1 MVLELE
7 SPSIVCPECSGYLI
21 EVHKVGETVCN
32 QCDLVINEREIDTA
46 HCGVRA
52 YSNQE
57 KERKWHNGNPI
68 SSLVADIS
76 LSTIIERSKI
86 FNEDLKR
93 AARWDMQISW
103 ERRNLLI
110 AIMELKR
117 IACHLRIPHYI
128 QKAVVKLYK
137 KAFKRGL
144 LRGRSIKG
152 ILIASL
158 YYVIKKETLPI
169 TMQELINESCVS
181 PRVLNKCFKVLI
193 NELNLKPNI
202 LNPVLLIPKYINRL
216 KLGPE
221 IEKQSIK
228 IIKNYM
234 KNKGFSGKDPKGLC
248 AGTIYFISKL
258 KNNGLTQKE
267 ISAVTG
273 VTEVTLRSRH
283 KDLLRFIN
291 FVPQRIRYSLKPE
304 DVYKNIETSQN
315 V

>member
-1 MVLELE
+1 MVVELE
-7 SPSIVCPECSGYLI
+7 SPSIGCPECSGYLI
-21 EVHKVGETVCN
+21 EVHKVGETVCH
-32 QCDLVINEREIDTA
+32 QCGLVINERGIDITR
-46 HCGVRA
+46 CGVRA
-52 YSNQE
+52 YSNQD

-76 LSTIIERSKI
+76 FTTVIEKSKI

-117 IACHLRIPHYI
+117 IACHLRIPDYI
-128 QKAVVKLYK
+128 QKEVVKLYK
-137 KAFKRGL
+137 RAVKRSL

-152 ILIASL
+152 ILIACL
-158 YYVIKKETLPI
+158 YYVIKEGSLPI
-169 TMQELINESCVS
+169 TMQELISESCVN
-181 PRVLNKCFKVLI
+181 PRVFNKCFKVLI

-202 LNPVLLIPKYINRL
+202 LNPVLLIPKYINKL

-221 IEKQSIK
+221 MERQSREIIE
-228 IIKNYM
+228 NYI

-258 KNNGLTQKE
+258 KNKGLTQKE

-283 KDLLRFIN
+283 KELSRFYN
-291 FVPQRIRYSLKPE
+291 FIPQRIRISLNLE